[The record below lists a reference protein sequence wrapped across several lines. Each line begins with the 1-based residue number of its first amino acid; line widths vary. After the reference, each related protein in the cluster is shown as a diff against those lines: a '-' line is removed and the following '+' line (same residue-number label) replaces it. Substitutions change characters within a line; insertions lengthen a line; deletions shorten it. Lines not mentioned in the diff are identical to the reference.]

1 MNVRSVILP
10 LLFLATFLAVPRPS
24 LAESVGIS
32 PSTMDVTVY
41 QGDVLHEEIHFTR
54 SEAAGDRK
62 FSVSSSDPDLIDLLG
77 QAEFVIPDGSVA
89 ETFSFDVNAERAE
102 IGDTESRLAFI
113 VKADLDPEAGGSL
126 IQYGLV
132 GKIVVHVVSRP
143 DSSVTLNAGQ
153 YEPLMKEVG
162 VSDPKVTVTRSQ
174 AGHLLHV
181 SWSLNNSGKNPLEKI
196 PTDIV
201 ITQHGNTMEAKRLV
215 SAGSV
220 PSNESSEETYDFL
233 IPSAQ
238 ASGTEN
244 ISVTVGDRTV
254 STSVWVLQPKV
265 RKQILVVLAG
275 LLGMVA
281 VAGATLALDRHRSKR
296 RDHKS

>member
-1 MNVRSVILP
+1 MNVRNALLP
-10 LLFLATFLAVPRPS
+10 LLFLAAFFAVPRPS
-24 LAESVGIS
+24 HAESVGIS
-32 PSTMDVTVY
+32 PPTMEVTVY
-41 QGDVLHEEIHFTR
+41 QGDVLHEEIYFTR

-62 FSVSSSDPDLIDLLG
+62 FSVSSSDPDLVDLLG
-77 QAEFVIPDGSVA
+77 QTEFVIPDGSVA
-89 ETFSFDVNAERAE
+89 ETLSFDVNAERAE

-113 VKADLDPEAGGSL
+113 VMADLDPEAGGSL
-126 IQYGLV
+126 VQYGLS
-132 GKIVVHVVSRP
+132 GKVTVHVVARP
-143 DSSVTLNAGQ
+143 DPSVTLNAGR
-153 YEPLMKEVG
+153 YEPLMRDVG
-162 VSDPKVTVTRSQ
+162 VSDPKVTVTRSR

-181 SWSLNNSGKNPLEKI
+181 SWSLSNSGKNALEKI

-201 ITQHGNTMEAKRLV
+201 VTQHGNTMEAKRVV
-215 SAGSV
+215 SSGSV
-220 PSNESSEETYDFL
+220 PSNGSSVETYDVL
-233 IPSAQ
+233 IPSSQ

-244 ISVTVGDRTV
+244 IAVTVGDQTV

-265 RKQILVVLAG
+265 RKEIMVVLAG